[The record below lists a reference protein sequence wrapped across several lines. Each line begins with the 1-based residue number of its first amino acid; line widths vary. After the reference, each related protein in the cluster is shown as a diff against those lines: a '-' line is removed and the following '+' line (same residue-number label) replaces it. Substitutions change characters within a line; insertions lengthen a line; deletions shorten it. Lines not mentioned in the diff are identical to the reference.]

1 MDKKATGKKT
11 LMSGAV
17 AKAANFASKNDQ
29 PVRAKAKQAILQELN
44 NQLQVKAQKMRIVG
58 QQKLI
63 PEVDQGLKELR
74 DDMTYE
80 DEPDFSMQL
89 QGFG

>member
-1 MDKKATGKKT
+1 MDKKTTGKT
-11 LMSGAV
+11 FSMAGAV

-44 NQLQVKAQKMRIVG
+44 NQLQVKAKKMRIVG
-58 QQKLI
+58 QQEITTDAEEGPKQ
-63 PEVDQGLKELR
+63 D
-74 DDMTYE
+74 TYE
-80 DEPDFSMQL
+80 EESDFPMQL